1 MEEEPLMSFRP
12 KTLEEKI
19 VWLEYEKKKLVETN
33 SLLNIEL
40 GIMQSEIDELKDLM
54 KHEEKGVLILKN
66 KRLTTQIKD
75 MENRIKDL
83 KKENELFLQ
92 KIIKL
97 QTP

>member
-1 MEEEPLMSFRP
+1 MEEEPLMNFRP

-19 VWLEYEKKKLVETN
+19 VWLEYEKKKLVESN

-54 KHEEKGVLILKN
+54 KNEEKGALILKN
-66 KRLTTQIKD
+66 KRLATQIKD
-75 MENRIKDL
+75 MENRIKEL